1 VSDSPQISA
10 KEHRMV
16 ATVDIIDE
24 LRALIE
30 ERSLLKH
37 PFYQAWQAGELT
49 LDHLQGYASQYYH
62 HVLAFPQYVSAA
74 HAICP
79 DQGERQ
85 ELLENLIEEERGEE
99 NHPELWLR
107 FGEAVGAGRDGV
119 AAAEPLPETTRLVEL
134 FRDVTMRRSFPEA
147 CAALYVYESQV
158 PDVARTKIDGL
169 KRFYG
174 VDDERGLRFF
184 EVHIGADEIH
194 AEVGAGMV
202 RRHTV
207 DEASRAAVIAT
218 ATECRDAL
226 WGFLDGCYREYVA
239 A

>member
-1 VSDSPQISA
+1 
-10 KEHRMV
+10 MV
-16 ATVDIIDE
+16 ATTDIIDE
-24 LRALIE
+24 IRALVE

-37 PFYQAWQAGELT
+37 PFYRAWQNGELT
-49 LDHLQGYASQYYH
+49 LEHLRGYAAQYYH

-79 DQGERQ
+79 TQGERQ
-85 ELLENLIEEERGEE
+85 ELLENLIEEERGDE

-107 FGEAVGAGRDGV
+107 FAEGVGATRGDIESADG
-119 AAAEPLPETTRLVEL
+119 LPETDRLVAT
-134 FRDVTMRRSFPEA
+134 FRDATGRRSFAEA

-174 VDDERGLRFF
+174 VDDERGLQFF

-202 RRHTV
+202 RNNARDDV
-207 DEASRAAVIAT
+207 SRQAVLST
-218 ATECRDAL
+218 ARECADAL
-226 WGFLDGCYREYVA
+226 WSFLDGVQREYVA

>member
-1 VSDSPQISA
+1 
-10 KEHRMV
+10 M
-16 ATVDIIDE
+16 ATTTDIIDD
-24 LRALIE
+24 LRAIIA
-30 ERSLLKH
+30 ERNLLNH
-37 PFYQAWQAGELT
+37 PFYQAWQNGELT
-49 LDHLQGYASQYYH
+49 LEHLRAYASQYQH

-79 DQGERQ
+79 DMGERQ

-107 FGEAVGAGRDGV
+107 FAEGVGASRDEI
-119 AAAEPLPETTRLVEL
+119 ASSRPLPETADLVAT
-134 FRDVTMRRSFPEA
+134 FRDATSRRSFAEA

-158 PDVARTKIDGL
+158 PEVAKTKIAGL

-174 VDDERGLRFF
+174 RDDERTLKFF

-194 AEVGAGMV
+194 AEVGANMV
-202 RRHTV
+202 RRHAGSP
-207 DEASRAAVIAT
+207 EARDAILRT
-218 ATECRDAL
+218 GRECADAL
-226 WGFLDGCYREYVA
+226 WRFLDGVQREYVA

>member
-1 VSDSPQISA
+1 
-10 KEHRMV
+10 MV
-16 ATVDIIDE
+16 ATTDIIQE
-24 LRALIE
+24 LDALIE

-37 PFYQAWQAGELT
+37 PFYQAWQKGELT
-49 LDHLQGYASQYYH
+49 RDHLQAYAAQYYH

-85 ELLENLIEEERGEE
+85 ELLENLIEEERGDE

-107 FGEAVGAGRDGV
+107 FGEGVGATRDGIE
-119 AAAEPLPETTRLVEL
+119 AASPLAQTDRLVSL
-134 FRDVTMRRSFPEA
+134 FRDASGNRSFAEA

-158 PDVARTKIDGL
+158 PEVAKTKIAGL
-169 KRFYG
+169 KQFYG
-174 VDDERGLRFF
+174 IDDERTLQFF

-194 AEVGAGMV
+194 AQVGANMV
-202 RRHTV
+202 RNHVT
-207 DEASRAAVIAT
+207 DDASRDAVLRT
-218 ATECRDAL
+218 ARECADAL
-226 WGFLDGCYREYVA
+226 WGFLDGVHQTYVA

>member
-1 VSDSPQISA
+1 
-10 KEHRMV
+10 MV
-16 ATVDIIDE
+16 ATADIIDE
-24 LRALIE
+24 ITSLIE

-37 PFYQAWQAGELT
+37 PFYQAWQRGDLT
-49 LDHLQGYASQYYH
+49 QAHLRGYAGQYYQ

-79 DQGERQ
+79 TQSERQ

-107 FGEAVGAGRDGV
+107 FGEGVGAARADV
-119 AAAEPLPETTRLVEL
+119 ERAEPLPETDALVSL
-134 FRDVTMRRSFPEA
+134 FRDATSNRSFAEA

-158 PDVARTKIDGL
+158 PEVAKTKIAGL
-169 KRFYG
+169 KQFYG
-174 VDDERGLRFF
+174 VDDPRGLQFF

-194 AEVGAGMV
+194 AEVGAAMV

-207 DEASRAAVIAT
+207 DGASRAAVLDT
-218 ATECRDAL
+218 ARECADAL
-226 WGFLDGCYREYVA
+226 WGFLDGVQRAYVA